1 MHATVTR
8 RSHIARRPAA
18 PASRPHLTLVAPAR
32 RPAPRRGRRRLLR
45 LVVMAAVL
53 LAAVFGAPKLV
64 QTLSPAQAVPLAE
77 HRVARGETLW
87 QIATQYRPESDP
99 RSVIAQIKQIN
110 KLDDVT
116 VQPGQRLLVPQP
128 PNS

>member
-1 MHATVTR
+1 MQATVTR
-8 RSHIARRPAA
+8 RSHIDRRPAA

-32 RPAPRRGRRRLLR
+32 RPAPRRVRRRLLR
-45 LVVMAAVL
+45 LVVMVAIV
-53 LAAVFGAPKLV
+53 LAALLGAPKLV
-64 QTLSPAQAVPLAE
+64 QTLTPAQAVPLTE

-87 QIATQYRPESDP
+87 QIATQYRPDSDP

-110 KLDDVT
+110 KLTDVT
-116 VQPGQRLLVPQP
+116 VQPGQRILVPQA